1 MPTMTIALALHA
13 LAAAIWVGGMA
24 FAYIILRP
32 VAAAVLEGPERQRL
46 WRGVFGR
53 FFAVVWGAIVVLLAS
68 GYYMV
73 LAVGGGFAG
82 AGVHVH
88 AMHALGLAMALIFAW
103 VFCAPWRRFRR
114 AVDARDPE
122 SAAAGLERI
131 RRLVALNLVLGLI
144 VVAIGA
150 SGRYW
155 P

>member
-1 MPTMTIALALHA
+1 MATMTIALALHA

-24 FAYIILRP
+24 FAYAILRP
-32 VAAAVLEGPERQRL
+32 VAGAVLEGAERLRL

-53 FFAVVWGAIVVLLAS
+53 FFAVVWAAIVVLLAS

-73 LAVGGGFAG
+73 LATGGFAV

-88 AMHALGLAMALIFAW
+88 AMHALGLAMALIFVY
-103 VFCAPWRRFRR
+103 VFCVPWRRFRR
-114 AVDARDPE
+114 SVDAHDPAT
-122 SAAAGLERI
+122 AAAALARI
-131 RRLVALNLVLGLI
+131 RRLVAVNLVLGLV